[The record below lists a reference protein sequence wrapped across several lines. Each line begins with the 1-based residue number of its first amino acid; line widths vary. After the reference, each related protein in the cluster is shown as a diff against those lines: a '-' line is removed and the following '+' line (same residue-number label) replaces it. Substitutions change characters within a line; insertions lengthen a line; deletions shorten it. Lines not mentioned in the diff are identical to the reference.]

1 MASNGV
7 KSESNLGLDILE
19 SGELGIVD
27 KGAAD
32 LGVRGKLTGGSIFQ
46 TLNDSLNRVS
56 KGI

>member
-1 MASNGV
+1 
-7 KSESNLGLDILE
+7 LGLDILE